1 MKTITDYIN
10 ESGKDS
16 FSFTKE
22 EKETV
27 KIDYKYKYEITVND
41 YFWKSD
47 ETGKK
52 YDLTKEDP
60 NTIYQEHPTG
70 YLSVDLDIDFEIIP
84 SVKVEGSNDNFND
97 IFTSENISD
106 SVNGWFEMEY
116 DGHSNDIKGDL
127 PLSNYIN
134 SDYIEWREILE
145 KFAKY
150 YQDEYIQEYIDEII
164 REC

>member
-1 MKTITDYIN
+1 MKTINDYIN
-10 ESGKDS
+10 ESGKDR

-27 KIDYKYKYEITVND
+27 KIEYKYEYDIKVND
-41 YFWKSD
+41 YFWKPD

-84 SVKVEGSNDNFND
+84 SVKVEGSGNDDMFYE
-97 IFTSENISD
+97 IFTPENISD

-116 DGHSNDIKGDL
+116 DGNSNDIKGDL
-127 PLSNYIN
+127 PY
-134 SDYIEWREILE
+134 SDHIEWREIIE

-150 YQDEYIQEYIDEII
+150 YQDEYIQEYINEII